1 MEKGIEKFKIGDEVV
16 RSVGDYV
23 VGRIGK
29 VIAIDEIKLRCQVDW
44 YCGIT
49 TWVSLKALELTSIPY
64 CIIPEFYDE
73 KKRKYVFPK
82 YKRI

>member
-1 MEKGIEKFKIGDEVV
+1 MENGKVKFKIGDEVV

-29 VIAIDEIKLRCQVDW
+29 VIAIDEFKLRAQVDF
-44 YCGIT
+44 YGCTT
-49 TWVSLKALELTSIPY
+49 TWVSFNSLELTSIPY
-64 CIIPEFYDE
+64 EIIPAYTDY
-73 KKRKYVFPK
+73 KKMKEYWQK